1 MREFAPSYTQV
12 REALG
17 IAIVAGPGVASE
29 ALDAAEATILR
40 TFLNNDLEHAL
51 ADVQAYVIVAEPD
64 QDVLDLPEFSC
75 LEDSVTAGFFDHVC
89 GVADRASYPV
99 VTINALDLLGDG
111 DGPCGGVNIL
121 YHELGHMVQSWSMAP
136 ADYFDA
142 RLLHYDATSAGLYEG
157 DYASTNFREY
167 WAEGT
172 QAFFL
177 HVGVA
182 GSRDRE
188 WLKAYDPALYDLLAI
203 VFGEG
208 TE

>member
-1 MREFAPSYTQV
+1 MSDGRAPPTFPCPPFALKRGSGGTGILTRCPSPSPSTGSGSTGSGVTFSGSVCQGSFTRPGVGALREFAPSYTQV

-89 GVADRASYPV
+89 GVAD
-99 VTINALDLLGDG
+99 I
-111 DGPCGGVNIL
+111 C
-121 YHELGHMVQSWSMAP
+121 
-136 ADYFDA
+136 
-142 RLLHYDATSAGLYEG
+142 
-157 DYASTNFREY
+157 
-167 WAEGT
+167 
-172 QAFFL
+172 
-177 HVGVA
+177 
-182 GSRDRE
+182 
-188 WLKAYDPALYDLLAI
+188 AY
-203 VFGEG
+203 
-208 TE
+208 